1 MYDPNRTAGQPRP
14 PGSAPVV
21 AVDVTLRLGPL
32 SLDVAFTSD
41 ASRTAVV
48 GPSGAG
54 KSTLLRTLAGLE
66 PEARGRIVV
75 GADVWMD
82 TKGGV
87 HLEAW
92 RRRVGWVPQ
101 EALLFPHLSV
111 RENLAY
117 AESAIPGR
125 VREVA
130 ELVRAEHLLERRPAV
145 LSGGERQRVALA
157 RALLAEPRL
166 LLLDEPFSA
175 LDRPL
180 RHDLIRRLDGHLS
193 TQGIPVVLVSHDPD
207 DATRLGCR
215 ELHLVEGHLTP
226 G

>member
-1 MYDPNRTAGQPRP
+1 V
-14 PGSAPVV
+14 GSCGGVGMSDRGPATPVI
-21 AVDVTLRLGPL
+21 DVRVRLRLGSL
-32 SLDVAFTSD
+32 SLDVSFASTSE
-41 ASRTAVV
+41 RTAIV

-66 PEARGRIVV
+66 PSALGVV
-75 GADVWMD
+75 RVNGELWMD
-82 TKGGV
+82 TETGV
-87 HLEAW
+87 HLEPW
-92 RRRVGWVPQ
+92 RRGVGWVPQ

-117 AESAIPGR
+117 AQAAR
-125 VREVA
+125 VERVGEVA
-130 ELVRAEHLLERRPAV
+130 ALVRADHLLDRRPAV

-157 RALLAEPRL
+157 RALLAEPTL

-180 RHDLIRRLDGHLS
+180 RHELIDRLGAYLS
-193 TQGIPVVLVSHDPD
+193 HRAVPLVLVSHDPD
-207 DATRLGCR
+207 DATRMGCE

-226 G
+226 E